1 MSTSK
6 ISGVAS
12 CIIVASILLNW
23 EMGLVSAPQQSA
35 VAVIQGAT
43 VITGTGSPAIRNA
56 AIVIENGRI
65 RDIGPRNE
73 VKVPNNAQVTDAR
86 GKWVIPGLID
96 AHVHFSQSGGLY
108 TRPDIIDLRSRRSYE
123 KEMEWIKQR
132 LPFTFERY
140 LLSGITSVVDCG
152 GPMWNFE
159 MRDIASRTKRA
170 PRVAAAGPLISTFL
184 PPTTATDDPDIVK
197 PNSPAQAR
205 DMVRRQLEKRPDLI
219 KLWWIRQPGD
229 DLDKQAE
236 IMAAAV
242 EESKSRGVRVAVHAT
257 ELDTAKAALRAGA
270 DILVH
275 SVSDR
280 LIDTEFIN
288 MVKNRDI
295 LYMTTLWVEDGYRS
309 VLNQQVSLNDIE
321 QKVGDPEVI
330 ATWSDLAKIPPKEI
344 PGGIPRIPAAPKR
357 PVAYDNLMLLE
368 SAGVRIVGATDAGN
382 IGTLHGP
389 ALHREFEL
397 MAAAGMRPSDII
409 VSATKNAA
417 AVMGRQADVGTLE
430 KGKFADL
437 VILDSDPAADIKNTR
452 KIFKVMKAGEFFQ

>member
-397 MAAAGMRPSDII
+397 MAEAGMRPSDII

-437 VILDSDPAADIKNTR
+437 VILDADPAADIKNTR